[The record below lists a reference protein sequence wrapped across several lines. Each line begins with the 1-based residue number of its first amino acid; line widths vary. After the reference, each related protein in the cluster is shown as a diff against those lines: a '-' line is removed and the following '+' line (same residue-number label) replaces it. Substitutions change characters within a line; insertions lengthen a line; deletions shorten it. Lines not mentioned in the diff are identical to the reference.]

1 MEVYDLTSE
10 SESETESVFEGF
22 DPDDVNSAVRTY
34 ETAAR
39 SRESV
44 SSVSSVSSSSSDEI
58 EHENSE
64 FDSDSDNEN
73 NQVEPDDGNN
83 VFQYTDLHANP
94 PDWTTNLVPIHVLG
108 FQLQSGPDLP
118 AGWDIRST
126 PLQYFE
132 LFFTPQLIEEFV
144 QYTNSYVQL
153 AIRKKTGDHPHILR
167 QAMVFGWLK

>member
-1 MEVYDLTSE
+1 MEVYDFTSE

-22 DPDDVNSAVRTY
+22 DPDDVDSAVRTY
-34 ETAAR
+34 QTAAM

-58 EHENSE
+58 EHENNE
-64 FDSDSDNEN
+64 FESDSDNEN

-94 PDWTTNLVPIHVLG
+94 PDWTTNLVPIHVPG

-132 LFFTPQLIEEFV
+132 LFFTPELIKEFV
-144 QYTNSYVQL
+144 QYTNSYAQL
-153 AIRKKTGDHPHILR
+153 AIRKNGRPSPHT
-167 QAMVFGWLK
+167 